1 MKKKIAAFDVDGT
14 ITFTDSFML
23 FLRSTTSKWGFIAK
37 LSALLPFF
45 LLYLLRIYSRD
56 KVKNHILNA
65 FLSGKSHEEYK
76 KNCIEFSKIYEK
88 ISRADALE
96 AIERHKVAGHE
107 IAMVSASLE
116 DYLIPFANSLGIKN
130 VIATKLEVKDNILTG
145 KMLGPNC
152 RAQEKVNRIYEYFG
166 DVEII
171 AAYGDS
177 RGDKEMIEAAQE
189 KYFCTLTD
197 EPKDKGKIINDL
209 YWGNGLKN

>member
-23 FLRSTTSKWGFIAK
+23 FLRSTTSNWGFIVN
-37 LSALLPFF
+37 LLLLLPYF
-45 LLYLLRIYSRD
+45 LLYVLKINSRD

-65 FLSGKSHEEYK
+65 FLGGKNIDEYK
-76 KNCIEFSKIYEK
+76 NNCTEFSKIYEK
-88 ISRADALE
+88 ILRADALE

-116 DYLIPFANSLGIKN
+116 DYLIPFANKLGIKN

-177 RGDKEMIEAAQE
+177 RGDKEMIEAAKE
-189 KYFCTLTD
+189 KHYRTLID
-197 EPKDKGKIINDL
+197 EPKDKGKIVNDL
-209 YWGNGLKN
+209 YWGNGLKT

>member
-23 FLRSTTSKWGFIAK
+23 FLRSTTNKWAFIAN
-37 LSALLPFF
+37 LLLLLPFF
-45 LLYLLRIYSRD
+45 LLYILKIYSRD
-56 KVKNHILNA
+56 KVKNCILNT
-65 FLSGKSHEEYK
+65 FLGGKNHDEYK

-88 ISRADALE
+88 ILRADALE

-116 DYLIPFANSLGIKN
+116 DYLIPFANKLGIKN
-130 VIATKLEVKDNILTG
+130 VIATKIEVKDNILTG

-177 RGDKEMIEAAQE
+177 RGDKEMIEAAKE
-189 KYFCTLTD
+189 KHYRTLID
-197 EPKDKGKIINDL
+197 EPKDKGKIVNDL

>member
-23 FLRSTTSKWGFIAK
+23 FLRSTTSKWGFITK

-45 LLYLLRIYSRD
+45 LLYILKIYSRD
-56 KVKNHILNA
+56 KVKNCILNI

-76 KNCIEFSKIYEK
+76 KNCLEFSKIYKK
-88 ISRADALE
+88 ILRNDALE

-130 VIATKLEVKDNILTG
+130 VIATKIEVKENILTG

-189 KYFCTLTD
+189 KHYRTLID
-197 EPKDKGKIINDL
+197 APKDRGKIINDL
-209 YWGNGLKN
+209 YWGNGLKP